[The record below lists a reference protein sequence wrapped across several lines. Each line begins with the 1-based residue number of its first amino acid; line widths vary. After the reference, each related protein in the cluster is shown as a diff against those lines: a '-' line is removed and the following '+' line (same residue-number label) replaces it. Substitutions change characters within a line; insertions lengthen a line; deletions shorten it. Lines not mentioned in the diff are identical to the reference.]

1 MVNTHIQP
9 EVSKR
14 ERLQRVV
21 ILALILLL
29 VLTIT
34 ITLFL
39 YFQQNPE
46 KMEGFA
52 KYGYPGAFFISL
64 VSTSTVILPMPGILL
79 LIPIGS
85 TLNPILVGLT
95 GAVGGS
101 IGEMT
106 GYALGRSGRGFTRN
120 NKILIRAE
128 GWMRKRGFITIFIF
142 SLIPLLPIDI
152 VGVLSGVLRFSIW
165 KFLLACFLGKA
176 ILNIVMIQA
185 GAWGWEALL
194 RYIE

>member
-1 MVNTHIQP
+1 MNSHIQP
-9 EVSKR
+9 EVSKK
-14 ERLQRVV
+14 ERLQRRA
-21 ILALILLL
+21 IFLLILLL

-46 KMEGFA
+46 KMEGFS
-52 KYGYPGAFFISL
+52 KYGYLGAFFISL

-95 GAVGGS
+95 GALGGS

-106 GYALGRSGRGFTRN
+106 GYALGRSGRGFTRS

-128 GWMRKRGFITIFIF
+128 GWMRKRGFITIFLF

-152 VGVLSGVLRFSIW
+152 VGVLSGILRFSIW
-165 KFLLACFLGKA
+165 RFLLACFLGKT

-194 RYIE
+194 RYID